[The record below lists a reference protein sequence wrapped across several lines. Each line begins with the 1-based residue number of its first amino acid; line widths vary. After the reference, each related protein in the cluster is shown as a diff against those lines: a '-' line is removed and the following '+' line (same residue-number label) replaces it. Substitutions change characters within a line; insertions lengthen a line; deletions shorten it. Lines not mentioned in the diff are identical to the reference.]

1 MESDL
6 IFQQLIHN
14 RDYATRVLPYL
25 KEEYFK
31 DPAERKIFELYST
44 YATEYKDIPTP
55 EILEFELKRARGIGQ
70 VDFDRALDFISQL
83 KKPVKTA
90 ELQYLIDRTE
100 EHCQHSAIY
109 NAISKSIQIL
119 DDDSNI
125 PRTAIPDLLKDALA
139 ISFSNEIGHDYSGNV
154 EDRWRKLHE
163 QTARLKTGISWIDD
177 VLGGGYPR
185 KTLNFYLAQSGGG
198 KSLFKSHLAAHFYAQ
213 GYNVL
218 YITLELSEDRIGE
231 RIDANLMDIDV
242 KDIHGLDLDTYTN
255 KVAKIS
261 DKTKG
266 KLFIKEFPPTSIT
279 TQHIRALLD
288 ELQLKKGFKPDV
300 LIVDYINLM
309 NSSRYKAAGGAN
321 SYTIIKAV
329 AEELRG
335 LASERDVVCITST
348 QMNRGAMNA
357 SDPDMT
363 GVSDSVGTIM
373 TADSLIAIVR
383 NEQLDEMGKVM
394 LKCLKTRFSS
404 LTNHKC
410 LVGIAWNKM
419 KVSDLGDAA
428 QEGIVQDVA
437 VASKPDQHKPA
448 FVKDKPKKK
457 FEGIVT

>member
-6 IFQQLIHN
+6 IFKQLVHN
-14 RDYATRVLPYL
+14 REYATRVLPYL
-25 KEEYFK
+25 KEEYFQ
-31 DPAERKIFELYST
+31 DPAERKIFELFSKF
-44 YATEYKDIPTP
+44 AAEYKDIPTVDV
-55 EILEFELKRARGIGQ
+55 LLFELRKAKGLGQ
-70 VDFDRALDFISQL
+70 TDFDRAQEFLESI
-83 KKPVKTA
+83 KTPVSTSD
-90 ELQYLIDRTE
+90 LQYLLDRTE

-119 DDDSNI
+119 DDDSKI
-125 PRTAIPDLLKDALA
+125 PRSAIPDLLKDALS

-163 QTARLKTGISWIDD
+163 QTARLKTGIKWLDD

-185 KTLNFYLAQSGGG
+185 KTLNFFLAMSGGG
-198 KSLFKSHLAAHFYAQ
+198 KSLVKSHLAAHFYKA

-231 RIDANLMDIDV
+231 RIDANLMGIDV
-242 KDIHGLDLDTYTN
+242 KDIHGLDIDTYTN

-261 DKTKG
+261 EKLTSR
-266 KLFIKEFPPTSIT
+266 LFIKEYPPTAIT
-279 TQHIRALLD
+279 TSHIRALLD

-309 NSSRYKAAGGAN
+309 NSSRFKAASGAN
-321 SYTIIKAV
+321 SYTILKAV

-335 LASERDVVCITST
+335 LASERDMVCITST

-373 TADSLIAIVR
+373 TADSLVAIVR
-383 NEQLDEMGKVM
+383 SEELDQMGKVM
-394 LKCLKTRFSS
+394 FKCLKTRFSE
-404 LTNHKC
+404 LTNHKS
-410 LVGIAWNKM
+410 LVGIEWNRM
-419 KVSDLGDAA
+419 KVNDLGDDA
-428 QEGIVQDVA
+428 QKGIIQDVA
-437 VASKPDQHKPA
+437 VAKQSDAVRPA

-457 FEGIVT
+457 FEGISV

>member
-1 MESDL
+1 MESNL

-14 RDYATRVLPYL
+14 REYASRVLPYL
-25 KEEYFK
+25 KDEYFS
-31 DPAERKIFELYST
+31 DPAERKIFELYNT
-44 YATEYKDIPTP
+44 YASEYKDIPTP
-55 EILEFELKRARGIGQ
+55 EILEFELKRAKGIGQ
-70 VDFDRALDFISQL
+70 ADFDRALLYIQEL

-90 ELQYLIDRTE
+90 DLQFLLDRTE

-125 PRTAIPDLLKDALA
+125 PRSAIPELLKDALS
-139 ISFSNEIGHDYSGNV
+139 ISFNNEIGHDYSGNV

-163 QTARLKTGISWIDD
+163 QTARLKTGIAWVDD

-185 KTLNFYLAQSGGG
+185 KTLSFYLAASGGG
-198 KSLFKSHLAAHFYAQ
+198 KSLFKSHLASHFYSQ

-231 RIDANLMDIDV
+231 RIDANLMNIDV

-255 KVAKIS
+255 KVAKIAE
-261 DKTKG
+261 KTKG
-266 KLFIKEFPPTSIT
+266 KLFIKEYPPTSIT

-300 LIVDYINLM
+300 LFVDYINLM
-309 NSSRYKAAGGAN
+309 NSSRYKASSGSN
-321 SYTIIKAV
+321 SYTILKAV

-335 LASERDVVCITST
+335 LASERDLVCITST
-348 QMNRGAMNA
+348 QMNRSAMNA

-373 TADSLIAIVR
+373 TADSLIAIIR
-383 NEQLDEMGKVM
+383 SDELDGMGKVM
-394 LKCLKTRFSS
+394 LKCLKTRFSE
-404 LTNHKC
+404 LTNHKS
-410 LVGIAWNKM
+410 LVGIEWNRM
-419 KVSDLGDAA
+419 KIKDLGDDS
-428 QEGIVQDVA
+428 QRGIIQDVA
-437 VASKPDQHKPA
+437 SKTQPANKPA
-448 FVKDKPKKK
+448 FTKEKPKKR
-457 FEGIVT
+457 FEGITV